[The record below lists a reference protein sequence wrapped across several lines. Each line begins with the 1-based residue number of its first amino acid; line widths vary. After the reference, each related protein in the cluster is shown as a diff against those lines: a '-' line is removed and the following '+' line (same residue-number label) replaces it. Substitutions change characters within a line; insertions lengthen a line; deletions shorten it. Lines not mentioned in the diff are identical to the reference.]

1 MIYRF
6 LKSAMAFKQESAEIV
21 DDNLVLHLTKQ
32 QQEEIISYYDNGLEN
47 FGKVDGVELLSNNS
61 GFVITGDKKTVAD
74 IIGHDFTVGV
84 FSECAFRQL
93 FGGVDCDDIAVSIKV
108 VDINSQKTLYEAAW
122 PQETIELG
130 VQDWDFSE
138 NSRE

>member
-1 MIYRF
+1 
-6 LKSAMAFKQESAEIV
+6 MATILRSEF
-21 DDNLVLHLTKQ
+21 
-32 QQEEIISYYDNGLEN
+32 
-47 FGKVDGVELLSNNS
+47 
-61 GFVITGDKKTVAD
+61 
-74 IIGHDFTVGV
+74 

-108 VDINSQKTLYEAAW
+108 VDINSRKTLYEASW